1 MRFHGT
7 LIGSFSTVFLL
18 SGILAAWPDE
28 VPVLDLNPICR
39 GIAQGAAGAG
49 ERGGPDLSFVSCV
62 RSEQAVRKRLV
73 KTWSKYAPAIGSIV
87 WRKRQWV
94 GWRATLIFLVASTQR
109 GRHTRCSPDAIG
121 IIELNSSN
129 G

>member
-18 SGILAAWPDE
+18 SGILAARPDE
-28 VPVLDLNPICR
+28 VPVFDLNPICR

-73 KTWSKYAPAIGSIV
+73 KTWSKYAPGD
-87 WRKRQWV
+87 RQHCGENDNGWV
-94 GWRATLIFLVASTQR
+94 GGATLIFLVASTQR